1 MSVPHEETVNVCLAE
16 ILSGHLGELAK
27 VIPEEFVRRKRKRRR
42 FDIKIDFRGIE
53 FILEAA
59 YSERDAENDAIK
71 RLEEGLI
78 DTVSIAI
85 HYKPELF
92 KDTQTPA
99 QIKRV
104 LIQNPLKLKVF
115 TQGRDI
121 SGTLLQFIQQKRKEK
136 PRGVDGWIYL
146 DINEFGTFLESIV
159 ELVVKEDILEDLLQ
173 QIEEKVN
180 TFVDAVLNELR
191 DSKLKASFLRD
202 LNKILFSPAE
212 EEGIEVPDIPDE
224 VLLSHAYIS
233 LLMASTLYES
243 VSREHNLRS
252 LQGLLFRTNHPL
264 LAMKE
269 GFSEILKVD
278 YENVFDV
285 ALGIVGVLF
294 DLQSSNRVMA
304 TLEDLIEYVS
314 KIVRNRALLRQ
325 DFIGYIYHKVT
336 GDIATRKGYA
346 TFYTKAPIATF
357 LANLALNSP
366 NEAWDRNWGEL
377 APFKNFKVC
386 DFACGSGT
394 LLSASYSSLLSRYRK
409 NSEEVSLGEFHKV
422 MIENSIW
429 GFDALEHAV
438 QTASV
443 VLSLHEPEIPLEKMN
458 TYHIPVDESGS
469 LGSLNLWNANSF
481 LLPLKRRSID
491 KVSSVTVWVPRFEFI
506 IMNPPFSRTTAPGEE
521 GSRPRIFDFVVSE
534 EGFRRL
540 WERYKGTIDSM
551 REELLRRDS
560 IRAIYNTYVGQ
571 GKVFLPQNVN
581 PLNAGAALPFII
593 LADRYLKPYGRM
605 ALVLPKTVIES
616 SAFFL
621 VRALIT
627 SGYELEYIVVSAEPE
642 NYNFSYSTQLS
653 EVLLV
658 LKKLKKGEKPIGG
671 TYIIKFLKQPRN
683 NLEGL
688 LMARN
693 ILESLDGSSIKK
705 IKALNSEAEIYKI
718 KRKTIEDF
726 VWNWSILTDLPPS
739 LVRFISELLSGK
751 ILGYDVNLTRILDLK
766 IEFKVTNPRKFR
778 GANLKKYFEE
788 GNGQFRILKKTGRS
802 VMNRLSLD
810 LSTTEKISPKKGE
823 SIKVFREYA
832 GRLLIPEAIRF
843 NSTPLI
849 ASFSDTPILSSRAHM
864 ITLDTNEQEKALCA
878 WINST
883 FAIAYLR
890 ALFTT
895 VEGNFG
901 HIYGWH
907 LRTLP
912 VPDLTNEKIVK
923 NLAEVFENYK
933 EETWKP
939 LPKQYEDVI
948 NGEDDLRERYDL
960 DILKAITDTPIDEE
974 SFELDILTL
983 YIELLK
989 ILR

>member
-1 MSVPHEETVNVCLAE
+1 
-16 ILSGHLGELAK
+16 
-27 VIPEEFVRRKRKRRR
+27 
-42 FDIKIDFRGIE
+42 
-53 FILEAA
+53 
-59 YSERDAENDAIK
+59 
-71 RLEEGLI
+71 
-78 DTVSIAI
+78 
-85 HYKPELF
+85 
-92 KDTQTPA
+92 
-99 QIKRV
+99 
-104 LIQNPLKLKVF
+104 
-115 TQGRDI
+115 
-121 SGTLLQFIQQKRKEK
+121 
-136 PRGVDGWIYL
+136 
-146 DINEFGTFLESIV
+146 
-159 ELVVKEDILEDLLQ
+159 
-173 QIEEKVN
+173 VN
-180 TFVDAVLNELR
+180 TFVSAALAELEN
-191 DSKLKASFLRD
+191 SKIKESFLKD
-202 LNKILFSPAE
+202 LNKILFSPAKE
-212 EEGIEVPDIPDE
+212 EDIEVPEVPDE

-243 VSREHNLRS
+243 VSKKHGLRS
-252 LQGLLFRTNHPL
+252 LQVLLRKEEHPL

-269 GFSEILKVD
+269 GFTEILKVD

-314 KIVRNRALLRQ
+314 KIVRNKALLRQ
-325 DFIGYIYHKVT
+325 DFIGHIYHKVT

-357 LANLALNSP
+357 LANLALYSP
-366 NEAWDRNWGEL
+366 NDAWENNWGDL
-377 APFKNFKVC
+377 ITFKNFRVC

-394 LLSASYSSLLSRYRK
+394 LLSATYSSLLSKYRK
-409 NSEEVSLGEFHKV
+409 NSEEIFLDQFHKI

-443 VLSLHEPEIPLEKMN
+443 VLSLHEPEIPLKKMN

-491 KVSSVTVWVPRFEFI
+491 KTSKETVWVPKFDFI

-540 WERYKGTIDSM
+540 WERYRETINNM
-551 REELLRRDS
+551 ENELLRRDS

-621 VRALIT
+621 VRALIS
-627 SGYELEYIVVSAEPE
+627 SGYELEYIVVSTEPG

-658 LKKLKKGEKPIGG
+658 LKKLKKGEKPVKD
-671 TYIIKFLKQPRN
+671 TYIIKFLKQPKN

-688 LMARN
+688 LMART
-693 ILESLDGSSIKK
+693 ILDKLDGSPIKK
-705 IKALNSEAEIYKI
+705 AKALNSEAEVYKVS
-718 KRKTIEDF
+718 RKTIEDF

-739 LVRFISELLSGK
+739 LVEFISELLSGK
-751 ILGYDVNLTRILDLK
+751 IFGYNANLTRILDLD
-766 IEFKVTNPRKFR
+766 IEFRVTNPRKFR

-788 GNGQFRILKKTGRS
+788 DDGQFRILKRTGKN
-802 VMNRLSLD
+802 VMNKLGLD
-810 LSTTEKISPKKGE
+810 LSSTEKISPKSGE
-823 SIKVFREYA
+823 SIRVFREYA
-832 GRLLIPEAIRF
+832 GRLLIPEAVRF
-843 NSTPLI
+843 NSTPLV
-849 ASFSDTPILSSRAHM
+849 ASFSETPILSSRAHM
-864 ITLDTNEQEKALCA
+864 ITLNTKDQEKALCA

-907 LRTLP
+907 IRTLP
-912 VPDLTNEKIVK
+912 IPDLTNERIVK
-923 NLAEVFENYK
+923 TLAQVFEKYK
-933 EETWKP
+933 NKIWKP
-939 LPKQYEDVI
+939 LPKQYESVI
-948 NGEDDLRERYDL
+948 NGEDNLRERYDV

-974 SFELDILTL
+974 SLEIDLLTL
-983 YIELLK
+983 YVELLR
-989 ILR
+989 IIQ

>member
-1 MSVPHEETVNVCLAE
+1 MNLPQEDTVNVYLAE
-16 ILSGHLGELAK
+16 ILGSHLGEHAK
-27 VIPEEFVRRKRKRRR
+27 VVPEKPIHKKGKRRR
-42 FDIKIDFRGIE
+42 FDIKIEFRGIE
-53 FILEAA
+53 FILEAS
-59 YSERDAENDAIK
+59 YDEKDAEADAIR

-78 DTVSIAI
+78 DTVSIAV
-85 HYKPELF
+85 HYPPELF
-92 KDTQTPA
+92 NNAQTPT
-99 QIKRV
+99 QIKKV

-121 SGTLLQFIQQKRKEK
+121 SGTLLEFLQQKRREK
-136 PRGVDGWIYL
+136 AKSVSGWIYL

-159 ELVVKEDILEDLLQ
+159 ELVVKEDILEDLLK

-180 TFVDAVLNELR
+180 TFVSVALEELEN
-191 DSKLKASFLRD
+191 SKIKASFLKD
-202 LNKILFSPAE
+202 LNRILFSPAKE
-212 EEGIEVPDIPDE
+212 EDIEVPEVPDE

-243 VSREHNLRS
+243 VSKKHGLRS
-252 LQGLLFRTNHPL
+252 LQVLLRKNEHPL
-264 LAMKE
+264 LAMEE
-269 GFSEILKVD
+269 GFTKILEVD

-285 ALGIVGVLF
+285 ALGIVRILF
-294 DLQSSNRVMA
+294 DLQSSDRVMA

-314 KIVRNRALLRQ
+314 KIVRNKALLRQ

-357 LANLALNSP
+357 LANLALYSP
-366 NEAWDRNWGEL
+366 NDAWENDWGKL
-377 APFKNFKVC
+377 TTFKNFRVC

-394 LLSASYSSLLSRYRK
+394 LLSATYSSLLSKYRK
-409 NSEEVSLGEFHKV
+409 NSEEISLDEFHKI

-481 LLPLKRRSID
+481 LLPLKRRSIGRTS
-491 KVSSVTVWVPRFEFI
+491 KVTVWVPKFDFI

-540 WERYKGTIDSM
+540 WERYRETIDSM
-551 REELLRRDS
+551 EEELLRRNS
-560 IRAIYNTYVGQ
+560 IKAIYDTYVGQ

-627 SGYELEYIVVSAEPE
+627 SGYELEYIVVSAEPG

-658 LKKLKKGEKPIGG
+658 LKKLKKGEKPIGD

-688 LMARN
+688 LMART
-693 ILESLDGSSIKK
+693 ILDKLDGSSIKK

-739 LVRFISELLSGK
+739 LVEFIGELLSGK
-751 ILGYDVNLTRILDLK
+751 ILGYKVNLTRILDLR
-766 IEFKVTNPRKFR
+766 IELKVTNPRKFR

-788 GNGQFRILKKTGRS
+788 GNGQFRILKRTGKS

-823 SIKVFREYA
+823 SVKVFRESS
-832 GRLLIPEAIRF
+832 GHIIIPESIRF
-843 NSTPLI
+843 NTYPLLAVYSSTPLI
-849 ASFSDTPILSSRAHM
+849 SGAAFVGTLGNSQMDKAFVAWLNSSYAILYLKPLISS
-864 ITLDTNEQEKALCA
+864 
-878 WINST
+878 
-883 FAIAYLR
+883 
-890 ALFTT
+890 

-901 HIYGWH
+901 HLRGWH